1 MRSVS
6 ETLLRHAS
14 RRDLSGAVDFS
25 YRLVLVGARDPC
37 LCRIAVSC
45 VGPPATRRQRDIVGI
60 SVSVAVRRLSCSDT
74 HVLSMGGARSTP
86 RWTDPH
92 RPSAGTHAVRRG
104 SFINVGSGHGSRT
117 LWCLRDS
124 GLSCLTFTVVHLT
137 IFAHLLTLQSLG
149 HRPAIETS
157 HLHHMYLHHVSSGC
171 VTRDLH
177 CCWLVLVYAHFF
189 QC

>member
-1 MRSVS
+1 MCSV
-6 ETLLRHAS
+6 
-14 RRDLSGAVDFS
+14 
-25 YRLVLVGARDPC
+25 
-37 LCRIAVSC
+37 
-45 VGPPATRRQRDIVGI
+45 
-60 SVSVAVRRLSCSDT
+60 
-74 HVLSMGGARSTP
+74 GGARSTP

-104 SFINVGSGHGSRT
+104 SSINVGSGHGSRT

-137 IFAHLLTLQSLG
+137 SIAHLLTLQSLG

-157 HLHHMYLHHVSSGC
+157 HLHHMYLHHVSSGS

-177 CCWLVLVYAHFF
+177 CWLVLVYAHFF
-189 QC
+189 FSAEESQWCFSMSGRFLSSEDSGSSSAPQAWS